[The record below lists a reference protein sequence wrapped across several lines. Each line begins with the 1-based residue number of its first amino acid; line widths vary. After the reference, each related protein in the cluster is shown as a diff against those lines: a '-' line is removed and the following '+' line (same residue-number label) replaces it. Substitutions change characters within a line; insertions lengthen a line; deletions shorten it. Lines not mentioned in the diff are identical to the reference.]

1 MGFFLVVFGLGIAL
15 FQTLILSGLYGLN
28 LKPKWII
35 FVLTPLT
42 IVIPS
47 FFDEEVGLFILFVH
61 FTSVFILGILGIV
74 IKSFS
79 GDDEKKQSKKAET
92 QSSIQHQS
100 SSLFQFSPMLGV
112 VYQLYVIVVIVMHI
126 FIKKSDN
133 INTEL
138 LMNEFFNQMFFQIFS
153 IFTLLIISVT
163 YFISSKIK
171 NAEREFLDDS
181 ISNQKLKPFFSN
193 KALSFYVMIIG
204 VLVFNYF
211 FDIRKNIPILIEEL
225 SNPSIYNLY
234 IGFFAYL
241 LYQIVL
247 IIMYP
252 KEAALMNIAKA
263 KTFFKS
269 AYLSIFMAAALVPIF
284 IILESKLEYF
294 NMSSEIVLFLGFN
307 IVLLATEIIIYKK
320 IKKNTFTTTKL

>member
-1 MGFFLVVFGLGIAL
+1 MAFFLAIFGLGIAL

-35 FVLTPLT
+35 FVSTPLT
-42 IVIPS
+42 IIIPS
-47 FFDEEVGLFILFVH
+47 FFDEEAGLFILFVH
-61 FTSVFILGILGIV
+61 FSSVFILAIVGMV
-74 IKSFS
+74 IKAFS
-79 GDDEKKQSKKAET
+79 GDEEKTQSKKVKTEN
-92 QSSIQHQS
+92 SIEQKS
-100 SSLFQFSPMLGV
+100 SSLFQISPMFGI
-112 VYQLYVIVVIVMHI
+112 VYQLYVIVVIVLHI

-138 LMNEFFNQMFFQIFS
+138 LMNEFFNQMFFQVFS
-153 IFTLLIISVT
+153 IVTLLIISVT

-171 NAEREFLDDS
+171 NAEREFLYDR
-181 ISNQKLKPFFSN
+181 ISNQKIKPFFSN
-193 KALSFYVMIIG
+193 RVLSFYVIIIG

-211 FDIRKNIPILIEEL
+211 FDIGKNIPILIEEL

-241 LYQIVL
+241 IYQIFL
-247 IIMYP
+247 IIIHP

-284 IILESKLEYF
+284 IILESQLEYF
-294 NMSSEIVLFLGFN
+294 NMSSEIVLFLGLN

-320 IKKNTFTTTKL
+320 VKGNTFTTTKL